1 MKVEDSQKILS
12 TTLGPKQTET
22 QQGPA
27 EQRPAGGREDSVSSV
42 PARVELSE
50 QSKGA
55 QKAADVARKTPEVRW
70 EKVEAL
76 REKIAAGEY
85 HVDPQDVAD
94 KIVKHLLSELIR

>member
-12 TTLGPKQTET
+12 TTLGTKQTET

-27 EQRPAGGREDSVSSV
+27 EQRPAAGREESVSSV

-55 QKAADVARKTPEVRW
+55 QKAADIARKTPEVRR
-70 EKVEAL
+70 EKVKAL
-76 REKIAAGEY
+76 KEKIAAGKY
-85 HVDPQDVAD
+85 QVDGKDVAD
-94 KIVKHLLSELIR
+94 KMVKHLLSELIR

>member
-22 QQGPA
+22 QQGLA
-27 EQRPAGGREDSVSSV
+27 EQRPAGGREDSASSV

-70 EKVEAL
+70 EKVAAL
-76 REKIAAGEY
+76 KEKVAAGEY
-85 HVDPQDVAD
+85 QVDPQDVAD